1 MTVTSHFVKQ
11 SSFAVEYAPA
21 KVTNWR
27 SLRTGLQ
34 VTYIDQPSPIV
45 NGYFAVATEIPDDS
59 GCPHTLEHL
68 IFMGSSKYRYKG
80 LLDTLGN
87 RLYSSTNAWTG
98 VDQTV
103 YTLTTAGWDGFKVL
117 LPVYLDHLFNPTLT
131 DEAFM
136 TEVYHID
143 GKGREKGVVFSEMQ
157 ALESQSW
164 FVTYTE
170 MHRGLYGKN
179 SGYSSETGGLM
190 SELRHLTNDKVKDF
204 HKAMYRPEN
213 LCVIITGSIDEE
225 ELLQVMTKFDSE
237 LDDLPEVPK
246 KRPFVDSQPDLPLTK
261 TVVKEVEFPEKDES
275 MGELVIAWI
284 GPKAEDIVTN
294 AAIDMIGAYFTDS
307 PISLLN
313 KHLVEIE
320 NPLANEIAFS
330 TDPYLR
336 TGMDFTLSSVPSESL
351 HDVDTKVKEL
361 IQQQADP
368 KNFDLTYVQQLIR
381 QHKLQVISD
390 TEKSPR
396 RFTDT
401 AICEYIYG
409 ETDGST
415 LKAWLQDLSE
425 FDELLTWTPE
435 QWCKTI
441 EEYFVEN
448 KSISILGKPSAKF
461 EKQLKQKNKEFYK
474 KTKESLGKEGL
485 QKLQDKFDKAQLA
498 NNVPIPEEL
507 ITLFAKPDPT
517 KIQFIET
524 KSFKAGSNT
533 IDSPTYVTDDKFN
546 EILKQDTPK
555 DYPLSIHF
563 EAYDSQFTTVSVL
576 LTSTAVDIE
585 LLRYMSVMEELFS
598 LSIQIPDGEYIPFDS
613 VISQVNDDLVEFQ
626 IDNGFDGQFF
636 ELVNVKIKFENKHYK
651 RSIEWLV
658 NVLKN
663 TVFEE
668 ARIKVIIEKIVNA
681 IPEKKRD
688 GEFMMS
694 SSQYRNLYQ
703 ETSLRKAQDSIYT
716 EEFYKGLLE
725 KINNGKFIEIQ
736 NDLIK
741 LRSQLFNI
749 DNLKLVIIGGVEK
762 LEAPVSSW
770 SKFVSNFKEIRG
782 EKDGLDFVTNLPRAF
797 QFKSDTGS
805 KCSSKSFITTL
816 PAIESS
822 YLISLTPM
830 PTSYFDDDIYKIAL
844 AAEFLSALEGPLYKA
859 VRGNGLAYD
868 GAIRQSV
875 ETGFLSFSIYRGSD
889 TKQAWLAAKKTIED
903 LVSGATKIEKLDL
916 DNSVAGIVNGI
927 ARAEANAYD
936 AARGKFNDD
945 ILKKR
950 GPNFITTYLDKL
962 NKITP
967 EDIVL
972 VLKKC
977 FIPLFES
984 KSSLLFA
991 AIPSDYSNEF
1001 EAFLKE
1007 QGYTVEIEE
1016 VGKSLDDEE
1025 EEDHDHDHDHDCC
1038 SGHDHSDSEGSDSDS
1053 GSESE

>member
-11 SSFAVEYAPA
+11 SSFAVDYAPA
-21 KVTNWR
+21 KITNWR
-27 SLRTGLQ
+27 SQRTGLQ
-34 VTYIDQPSPIV
+34 LTYIDQASPIV

-87 RLYSSTNAWTG
+87 RLYSATNAWTG

-131 DEAFM
+131 EEAFL

-164 FVTYTE
+164 FITYTE
-170 MHRGLYGKN
+170 MHRELYAKD

-190 SELRHLTNDKVKDF
+190 SELRHLNNDKVKDF

-213 LCVIITGSIDEE
+213 LCVIITGSVDER
-225 ELLQVMTKFDSE
+225 ELLDVMSKIDDE
-237 LDDLPEVPK
+237 LEDLPEVAR
-246 KRPFVDSQPDLPLTK
+246 KRPFVDSKPDLPLTK
-261 TVVKEVEFPEKDES
+261 TVIKEVEFPEKDET
-275 MGELVIAWI
+275 MGEVIIAWI
-284 GPKAEDIVTN
+284 GPKGEDIVIN

-313 KHLVEIE
+313 KHMVEIE
-320 NPLANEIAFS
+320 NPLANEISFL

-336 TGMDFTLSSVPSESL
+336 TGIDLTLSSVPTESL
-351 HDVDTKVKEL
+351 READAKVKEL
-361 IQQQADP
+361 IKLQTDP
-368 KNFDLTYVQQLIR
+368 SSFDLTYIQQLIR
-381 QHKLQVISD
+381 QQKLQIISE
-390 TEKSPR
+390 TEKAPR
-396 RFTDT
+396 RFADT

-409 ETDGST
+409 NIDGSG
-415 LKAWLQDLSE
+415 LKGWLQDLSE
-425 FDELLTWTPE
+425 YDELLTWDSE
-435 QWCKTI
+435 KWCNVI
-441 EEYFVEN
+441 EEYFVKN
-448 KSISILGKPSAKF
+448 KSVTILGKPSAEFDK
-461 EKQLKQKNKEFYK
+461 LVKQKNKEFYK
-474 KTKESLGKEGL
+474 DTKKRLGKEGL
-485 QKLQDKFDKAQLA
+485 KKLQDKIDNAQLA

-507 ITLFAKPDPT
+507 ITQFVKPNPA

-524 KSFKAGSNT
+524 KSFKAGANT
-533 IDSPTYVTDDKFN
+533 IDNETYITDGPFN
-546 EILKQDTPK
+546 EILKKDTPK
-555 DYPLSIHF
+555 DFPLSLHF
-563 EAYDSQFTTVSVL
+563 EAYDSQFTTVNIL
-576 LTSTAVDIE
+576 LTSTAVDTD
-585 LLRYMSVMEELFS
+585 LLRYMSIIEELFA
-598 LSIQIPDGEYIPFDS
+598 LSIQIPGGEYIPFDS
-613 VISQVNDDLVEFQ
+613 VISQINDDLVEFQ

-636 ELVNVKIKFENKHYK
+636 ELVNVKIKFENENYEKA
-651 RSIEWLV
+651 IDWLV

-668 ARIKVIIEKIVNA
+668 SRIKVIIEKIINA

-688 GEFMMS
+688 GEYMMS
-694 SSQYRNLYQ
+694 SSQYRNIYQ

-716 EEFYKGLLE
+716 EEFYKGLLD
-725 KINNGKFIEIQ
+725 KINKGEFKTVES
-736 NDLIK
+736 DLIK
-741 LRSQLFNI
+741 LRRQLFNI

-762 LEAPVSSW
+762 LAGPVSSW
-770 SKFVSNFKEIRG
+770 NKFVSNFHDIRG
-782 EKDGLDFVTNLPRAF
+782 DGLGLDFVTNLPRAF

-805 KCSSKSFITTL
+805 QCSCKSFVTTL

-822 YLISLTPM
+822 YLHAVTPM
-830 PTSYFDDDIYKIAL
+830 PTSYFNDDIYKIAL

-868 GAIRQSV
+868 ALVRHSV
-875 ETGFLSFSIYRGSD
+875 ETGLLGYNIYRGSD
-889 TKQAWLAAKKTIED
+889 TKQAWIAAKKTIED
-903 LVSGATKIEKLDL
+903 LVSGTVKIEQLEL

-927 ARAEANAYD
+927 ARAESNAYD

-950 GPNFITTYLDKL
+950 GPNFIGTYLDKL
-962 NKITP
+962 NKITT
-967 EDIVL
+967 DDVVYI
-972 VLKKC
+972 LKKY
-977 FIPLFES
+977 FLPIFDS
-984 KSSLLFA
+984 KKSLLFA
-991 AIPSDYSNEF
+991 AIPSDYAEEF
-1001 EAFLKE
+1001 ETFLKE
-1007 QGYTVEIEE
+1007 QGYEVNIEE
-1016 VGKSLDDEE
+1016 VGKGAHEE
-1025 EEDHDHDHDHDCC
+1025 EERCE
-1038 SGHDHSDSEGSDSDS
+1038 HSESEGSDSDS